1 MKVTF
6 LPSGKQVEVKPGVTL
21 LQASRLAGLTIPTR
35 CGGKA
40 GCMMCKV
47 DVPEGDRCHLSEPG
61 SAERN
66 KLGTWLERGTRL
78 ACQATV
84 QGSVTV
90 QVPEDK
96 LKAAIRKQL
105 ERQAEEDKL
114 W

>member
-6 LPSGKQVEVKPGVTL
+6 LPSGKQIEVKAGVTL
-21 LQASRLAGLTIPTR
+21 LQASRLAGISIPTR

-47 DVPEGDRCHLSEPG
+47 EVPGGEGCHLSKPG
-61 SAERN
+61 RAERN
-66 KLGTWLERGTRL
+66 KLGAWVDQGTRL

-105 ERQAEEDKL
+105 ERQAEEDNL

>member
-6 LPSGKQVEVKPGVTL
+6 LPSGKQIEVKPGVTL
-21 LQASRLAGLTIPTR
+21 LQASRQAGISIPTR

-47 DVPEGDRCHLSEPG
+47 EVPENERCRLSKPG
-61 SAERN
+61 KAEIR
-66 KLGTWLERGTRL
+66 KLGTWLEHGTRL
-78 ACQATV
+78 ACQASIH
-84 QGSVTV
+84 GSVTV
-90 QVPEDK
+90 NVPEDK

>member
-6 LPSGKQVEVKPGVTL
+6 LPSGKQVEVKQGVTL
-21 LQASRLAGLTIPTR
+21 LQASRLAGINIPTR

-47 DVPEGDRCHLSEPG
+47 DVPEGEEGHLSKPG
-61 SAERN
+61 GAERN
-66 KLGTWLERGTRL
+66 KLGTWLDRGTRL

-84 QGSVTV
+84 QDSVTV

-105 ERQAEEDKL
+105 ERQAEEDTL